1 MNLVSLCFFAPLQF
15 TVHYSTESGLFLDPD
30 TNEGE
35 VLTYPSGSLHDSSER
50 WIKEVDLTDKT
61 GIDGRGSIICDMS
74 AGILDWDL
82 LYLPPADLISQL
94 SCLQEAQGRARVV
107 YPRASHW
114 PTFCDT
120 FLMFIHMQQ
129 FLKTPWVIV
138 EILQRLWNKHQH
150 WSSWPTRCQYH
161 TIEQLH

>member
-61 GIDGRGSIICDMS
+61 GIDRRGSIICDMS

-82 LYLPPADLISQL
+82 LYLPPADLIYQL
-94 SCLQEAQGRARVV
+94 SCLQEPQGSKNGLSQSVTLT
-107 YPRASHW
+107 Y
-114 PTFCDT
+114 
-120 FLMFIHMQQ
+120 
-129 FLKTPWVIV
+129 
-138 EILQRLWNKHQH
+138 ILWHISDVH
-150 WSSWPTRCQYH
+150 PHATVS
-161 TIEQLH
+161 

>member
-50 WIKEVDLTDKT
+50 WIKEWIWQIRQVLTEE
-61 GIDGRGSIICDMS
+61 G
-74 AGILDWDL
+74 L
-82 LYLPPADLISQL
+82 LFATCQQGFSTETYYI
-94 SCLQEAQGRARVV
+94 CLQRIWFTSYHVCKSHKGARMV

-114 PTFCDT
+114 PTFCDI

-138 EILQRLWNKHQH
+138 EILQRLWNKHQY
-150 WSSWPTRCQYH
+150 WSSWPTRCQFH
-161 TIEQLH
+161 TIERSH